1 MTSMIPRMGPVA
13 SAVAALTVL
22 SLGGR
27 AQTLGSPERFTALAV
42 NQDAGSTTS
51 IEIVVERWSTDA
63 ERDRLLKTLLD
74 NGPDKLLDVLQ
85 DVPKVGYVRTTT
97 SVGWDLH
104 YARHIMLPDGGE
116 QVTIATDRPVNFWE
130 TRNQARTLDYPF
142 SVIELRLKANGE
154 GEGKLSIA
162 TKIVADKENNT
173 IVLENYGTQPA
184 LLQGVKREK
193 GSS

>member
-1 MTSMIPRMGPVA
+1 MTPMIRRMAPVA
-13 SAVAALTVL
+13 SALAALTVL
-22 SLGGR
+22 SLGAR
-27 AQTLGSPERFTALAV
+27 AQTLGSPEHFTATAV
-42 NQDAGSTTS
+42 NQDAGTTTPL
-51 IEIVVERWSTDA
+51 EIVVERWSTNA
-63 ERDRLLKTLLD
+63 EHDRLLKTLLD
-74 NGPDKLLDVLQ
+74 KGPDKLLDVLQ
-85 DVPKVGYVRTTT
+85 DTPKVGYVRTPT
-97 SVGWDLH
+97 SIGWDLH
-104 YARHIMLPDGGE
+104 YARHTALPDGGE

-184 LLQGVKREK
+184 LLQGVRRVK
-193 GSS
+193 SSS